1 MGAAAARPH
10 ACSTHQRTARTAV
23 PPSQG
28 GLHAPHVHSQV
39 AHPDWRCAARG
50 VSLAGASVADDR
62 SSGSASATD
71 GKAAAAKMH
80 GKRGPRGP
88 RGPRAPPV
96 RRVPPAPRACQ
107 DRRAI
112 PGPAGPKGEP
122 GPQGLTGATGPQ
134 GQKGE
139 PGISGLHV
147 VRQLFTATRSRET
160 TATAQCGAG
169 ETAIGGGFDD
179 STDSN
184 DQYVEFQA
192 SYPASG
198 ATGWTV
204 VVFNTG
210 QNYDVTAAYVVA
222 VCAKVG

>member
-1 MGAAAARPH
+1 MHPTFTAKWLIPTGAALLAA
-10 ACSTHQRTARTAV
+10 
-23 PPSQG
+23 
-28 GLHAPHVHSQV
+28 L
-39 AHPDWRCAARG
+39 
-50 VSLAGASVADDR
+50 SLAGASVADDR
-62 SSGSASATD
+62 ASGSASATD
-71 GKAAAAKMH
+71 GKAAAAKSMH

-107 DRRAI
+107 DRRDRTRADRTE
-112 PGPAGPKGEP
+112 GRA